1 MIPIVLARRTVLHR
15 VPAGWKLA
23 GLLVLSIACA
33 IVAREPVGAAAVL
46 AATLLVYAAGGIG
59 IAEWARQVW
68 RVKWLVVLLVAMQ
81 AIFLGWADA
90 LTGTARIIGIILI
103 AAAVTLTT
111 PTGEML
117 DAIEAGL
124 APLRWIRVDPSRV
137 AFTIA
142 LTIAIIPVIAQ
153 LAAQIREAQRAR
165 GARLGVRW
173 IVTLLVAALRHADDV
188 GDAMTARGIA

>member
-1 MIPIVLARRTVLHR
+1 MIPIALARRTALHR

-23 GLLVLSIACA
+23 GLLAISIACA

-46 AATLLVYAAGGIG
+46 AATLLIYLLGGIG
-59 IAEWARQVW
+59 IAEWAGQAW
-68 RVKWLVVLLVAMQ
+68 RVKWLVVLLAVMQ
-81 AIFLGWADA
+81 AIFLGWEDA
-90 LTGTARIIGIILI
+90 LTGTARIVGIILI

-117 DAIEAGL
+117 DAIEAAL
-124 APLRWIRVDPSRV
+124 TPLRWIRVDPSRV

-165 GARLGVRW
+165 GVRLGVRW
-173 IVTLLVAALRHADDV
+173 IVTLLVGALRYADDV
-188 GDAMTARGIA
+188 GDAMTARGIS

>member
-1 MIPIVLARRTVLHR
+1 MIPIALARRTALHR

-23 GLLVLSIACA
+23 GLLAISIACA

-46 AATLLVYAAGGIG
+46 AATLLIYLLGGIG
-59 IAEWARQVW
+59 IAEWAGQAW
-68 RVKWLVVLLVAMQ
+68 RVKWLVVLLAVMQ
-81 AIFLGWADA
+81 AIFLGWEDA
-90 LTGTARIIGIILI
+90 LTGTARIVGIILI

-117 DAIEAGL
+117 DAIEA
-124 APLRWIRVDPSRV
+124 AFTPLRWIRVDPSRV

-165 GARLGVRW
+165 GVRLGVRW
-173 IVTLLVAALRHADDV
+173 IVTLLVGALRYADDV
-188 GDAMTARGIA
+188 GDAMTARGIS